1 MKFFVTVS
9 VFMILF
15 ASCGKDITI
24 IHINDTHS
32 HLFGSEVHCRYK
44 GESHNFRSGGL
55 DLITQY
61 VRDSRDKK
69 RNLMFLHAGDMI
81 QGTRYF
87 KEFQGVADVEVMNR
101 AHLDA
106 LALGN
111 HEFDKGHKFL
121 TDLFEKAEFPVLAAN
136 IEIDDS
142 VELKK
147 IVKPY
152 VVTGTW
158 PFKNGIIGVIT
169 PATGEISS
177 PGHGIR
183 FTDPAKALK
192 KFVEELKEKGVKR
205 IFVLSHLGF
214 DGDIELA
221 RSVEGIDVII
231 GGHSHTMLGYT
242 GIECLN
248 VKGDYPHIVK
258 DPSGRDVLIVH
269 AWDHARALGEIDL
282 EFDLSGEIKKYEG
295 KTVYP
300 LRETEKIPFQK
311 KLSPFNEFKYVK
323 ADDDIEQLFR
333 KYEEVVEKEYSKKIG
348 EITEV
353 LEHKWEKGSDIAPL
367 VAQAILWKM
376 NKENILADVSLQNAG
391 GVRKTL
397 KKGEVTTGEIADTLP
412 FFNNVF
418 TFRISGN
425 DLVKALSDSIENVFS
440 GVHLGSFPYLAG
452 MEFDII
458 DKKAV
463 NFRIISNGAEIP
475 VDLEKIYVVATDSY
489 IAYGGNGYEVFAH
502 ITDRETT
509 PFIVNDIFTEYIK
522 EKKEISKPAKKH
534 PAAE

>member
-1 MKFFVTVS
+1 MKFLVTVS
-9 VFMILF
+9 AFLLLF
-15 ASCGKDITI
+15 AGCGKDITV

-32 HLFGSEVHCRYK
+32 HLFGSEIHCRYK
-44 GESHNFRSGGL
+44 GESHNFSSGGL
-55 DLITQY
+55 DLITQH
-61 VRDSRDKK
+61 VRNERAENK
-69 RNLMFLHAGDMI
+69 NIMFLHAGDLI

-87 KEFQGVADVEVMNR
+87 KEFQGVADVKVMNMAR
-101 AHLDA
+101 LDA
-106 LALGN
+106 LVLGN
-111 HEFDKGHKFL
+111 HEFDKGHQFL
-121 TDLFEKAEFPVLAAN
+121 SDLLQKAEFPVLAAN
-136 IEIDDS
+136 IEIDDI
-142 VELKK
+142 ELKK

-152 VVTGTW
+152 VVKGRW
-158 PFKNGIIGVIT
+158 PFRNAVIGVIT
-169 PATGEISS
+169 PTTGEVSS
-177 PGHGIR
+177 PGKEVR
-183 FTDPAKALK
+183 FTSPAEAVKKYVSELK
-192 KFVEELKEKGVKR
+192 KKGITR

-214 DGDIELA
+214 EGDVELA
-221 RSVEGIDVII
+221 RSVEGIDMII

-248 VKGDYPHIVK
+248 VKGDYPHIEK

-282 EFDLSGEIKKYEG
+282 DFDLSGEIKKYEG
-295 KTVYP
+295 RTVYP
-300 LRETEKIPFQK
+300 LRESEKIPFQK

-333 KYEEVVEKEYSKKIG
+333 KYEEVVQKEYSKKIG

-376 NKENILADVSLQNAG
+376 NKENIRADVSLQNAG

-418 TFRISGN
+418 TFKISGR
-425 DLVKALSDSIENVFS
+425 DLVKALSNSIENVFS

-463 NFRIISNGAEIP
+463 NFRIISDGNEVP
-475 VDLEKIYVVATDSY
+475 VEPEKIYIVATDSY
-489 IAYGGNGYEVFAH
+489 IAYGGNGYEIFAH
-502 ITDRETT
+502 TTDREMT
-509 PFIVNDIFTEYIK
+509 PFIVSDIFSEYIR
-522 EKKEISKPAKKH
+522 EKKEIHKPSKKH